1 MILVSLGDY
10 MVLFHYLPAGVAGVE
25 DALND
30 GCGEKHMGLT
40 TFISFLS
47 PIAKIVC
54 WSFP

>member
-1 MILVSLGDY
+1 
-10 MVLFHYLPAGVAGVE
+10 MVLFHYLTAGLAGVE

-54 WSFP
+54 W